1 MYFHYPEAMEIQASE
16 LKARLDAGEALT
28 LLDCREDFENAH
40 CRIEPSVLIP
50 MKTIPAA
57 LQRIE
62 AMADEKPLVVYCH
75 HGVRSLNVTAWLRR
89 QGVENVVSL
98 SGGIDRW
105 SMEIDPSVPR
115 Y

>member
-1 MYFHYPEAMEIQASE
+1 MEILAAE

-28 LLDCREDFENAH
+28 LLDCREPHENAI
-40 CRIEPSVLIP
+40 CRIEPSVLFP
-50 MKTIPAA
+50 MNTIPAE
-57 LQRIE
+57 LSRIE
-62 AMADEKPLVVYCH
+62 ALAEEKSLVVYCH

-89 QGVENVVSL
+89 QGVENVLSL
-98 SGGIDRW
+98 AGGIDRW